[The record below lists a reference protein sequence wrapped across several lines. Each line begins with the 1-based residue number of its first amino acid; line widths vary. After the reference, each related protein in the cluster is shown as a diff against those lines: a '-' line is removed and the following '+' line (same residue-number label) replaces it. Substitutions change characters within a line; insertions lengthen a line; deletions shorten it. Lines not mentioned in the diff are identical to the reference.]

1 MEPAE
6 HEEHGAAPPDA
17 VLAAPLLNRL
27 ALRAGRLP
35 APGRD
40 DEAVPHAPFAEEQ
53 VRYPNDNVE
62 PGTRVEGR

>member
-1 MEPAE
+1 M
-6 HEEHGAAPPDA
+6 
-17 VLAAPLLNRL
+17 AAPLLNRL